1 MPEKMF
7 FGPLMNPRKFVKVEV
22 MTAWKRCGLEQ
33 KKQRMRAK
41 EKKEIWQKHKK
52 GFFYVL
58 QP

>member
-7 FGPLMNPRKFVKVEV
+7 FEPTQVRKSRGHDSLKKMRPR
-22 MTAWKRCGLEQ
+22 A

-58 QP
+58 QT